1 MLWVALY
8 NQNEWFFKFYLLGPN
23 GSPPCLIHAFVTL
36 ETKSMSFFSACE
48 SAPGDLFKAKIP
60 LYSVHA
66 KKAIHINYLS
76 LKLIFYY
83 AASCMYLLL
92 WYWSKPALHG
102 NPANLA
108 NIIPQSKLD
117 RCWCF
122 STYHTGP
129 LRASDDCNKKQ
140 MHMILFF
147 NMPFHCY
154 LICLAI
160 SNAIMPFEFKL
171 AVICCIAIT
180 SVLPNVPIITL
191 RWS

>member
-76 LKLIFYY
+76 LKLIFIMQ
-83 AASCMYLLL
+83 S
-92 WYWSKPALHG
+92 PACISYFDTDPNQHLV
-102 NPANLA
+102 ATQQTWL
-108 NIIPQSKLD
+108 
-117 RCWCF
+117 
-122 STYHTGP
+122 
-129 LRASDDCNKKQ
+129 
-140 MHMILFF
+140 ILFPNQNWTDADVF
-147 NMPFHCY
+147 PHTILVHLEPQMIAIRNKCTWFCF
-154 LICLAI
+154 LICHFI
-160 SNAIMPFEFKL
+160 
-171 AVICCIAIT
+171 VI
-180 SVLPNVPIITL
+180 
-191 RWS
+191 